1 MPKKHGYFCLYDY
14 LYTMKLSLIVAVA
27 QNNVIG
33 HNNQLI
39 WHLPNDLKQFKRLTT
54 GHCIIMGRKT
64 FDSIG
69 KPLPNRTSIIISRN
83 PDFQIDNCLTVS
95 SLNEAIKKAKE
106 LGETEAFIIG
116 GAEIYRLSLSLVDKI
131 YLTEVHH
138 TFEGDT
144 FFPEIDKNSW
154 QETHREDFET
164 DEKHLYK
171 YSFVEMDRCWVL
183 DSLP

>member
-1 MPKKHGYFCLYDY
+1 
-14 LYTMKLSLIVAVA
+14 MKLSLIVAVA
-27 QNNVIG
+27 ENGVIG

-83 PDFQIDNCLTVS
+83 ADFQREGCITVS
-95 SLNEAIKKAKE
+95 SLENAIIEAKKIE
-106 LGETEAFIIG
+106 SEEAFIIG
-116 GAEIYRLSLSLVDKI
+116 GAEIYRLALPIVDKI

-138 TFEGDT
+138 NYQGDT
-144 FFPEIDKNSW
+144 FFSDIDKTIW
-154 QETHREDFET
+154 QETHREDFEK
-164 DEKHLYK
+164 DEKHLVN
-171 YSFVEMDRCWVL
+171 YSFVELGRC
-183 DSLP
+183 

>member
-1 MPKKHGYFCLYDY
+1 
-14 LYTMKLSLIVAVA
+14 MKLSLIVAVA
-27 QNNVIG
+27 ENGVIG

-64 FDSIG
+64 FESIG

-83 PDFQIDNCLTVS
+83 TDFQIEGCLTVS
-95 SLNEAIKKAKE
+95 SLENAIDTAQKIE
-106 LGETEAFIIG
+106 IEEAFIIG
-116 GAEIYRLSLSLVDKI
+116 GAEIYRLALPIVDKI

-138 TFEGDT
+138 AYKGDT
-144 FFPEIDKNSW
+144 FFPEIDKNIW

-164 DEKHLYK
+164 DEKHSVK
-171 YSFVEMDRCWVL
+171 YSFVEMERVAL
-183 DSLP
+183 SNEV

>member
-1 MPKKHGYFCLYDY
+1 
-14 LYTMKLSLIVAVA
+14 MKLSLIVAVA
-27 QNNVIG
+27 ENGVIG

-83 PDFQIDNCLTVS
+83 SDFQVAGCITVD
-95 SLNEAIKKAKE
+95 SLENAILEAKKIGNE
-106 LGETEAFIIG
+106 EAFVIG
-116 GAEIYRLSLSLVDKI
+116 GAEIYRLALPMVDKI

-138 TFEGDT
+138 AYEGDT
-144 FFPEIDKNSW
+144 FFPEIDKSIW
-154 QETHREDFET
+154 QETQREDFET
-164 DEKHLYK
+164 DEKHQVK
-171 YSFVEMDRCWVL
+171 YSFVEMER
-183 DSLP
+183 S

>member
-1 MPKKHGYFCLYDY
+1 
-14 LYTMKLSLIVAVA
+14 MKLSLIVAVA
-27 QNNVIG
+27 ENGVIG

-83 PDFQIDNCLTVS
+83 TDFQVEGCITVS
-95 SLNEAIKKAKE
+95 SLENAISAAKKIENEE
-106 LGETEAFIIG
+106 VFVIG
-116 GAEIYRLSLSLVDKI
+116 GAEIYRLALPIVDKI

-138 TFEGDT
+138 AFEGDT
-144 FFPEIDKNSW
+144 FFPIIDKTLW
-154 QETHREDFET
+154 KETQREDFEI
-164 DEKHLYK
+164 DEKHKVK
-171 YSFVEMDRCWVL
+171 YSFVEMEK
-183 DSLP
+183 